1 MFFKQMF
8 LSIVVFSSVIVHAHA
23 RNDAITFPTADREV
37 KVTPCQDCPIPGKEC
52 RSYIATSTDK
62 ICFPSHTS
70 TNKTLVEN
78 AGVGA
83 TLHEEA
89 NKEDSRIL
97 ESDLNYPASR
107 TSDSV
112 VDTGAIQGNELL
124 VK

>member
-1 MFFKQMF
+1 MFFRYIF
-8 LSIVVFSSVIVHAHA
+8 LIVIIFSGVIAFAHA

-62 ICFPSHTS
+62 ICFSSHPLTNS
-70 TNKTLVEN
+70 TLAEN
-78 AGVGA
+78 MGVST

-89 NKEDSRIL
+89 NKEDSRSL
-97 ESDLNYPASR
+97 ESDLNYPAHRASEP
-107 TSDSV
+107 V
-112 VDTGAIQGNELL
+112 VDTGALQGNEPL